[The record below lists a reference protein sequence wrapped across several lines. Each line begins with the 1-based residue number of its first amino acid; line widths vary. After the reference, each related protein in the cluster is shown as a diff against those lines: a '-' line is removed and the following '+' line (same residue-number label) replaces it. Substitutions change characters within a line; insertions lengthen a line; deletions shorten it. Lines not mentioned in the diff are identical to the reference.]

1 MDFSKKLFKLNKL
14 NYIYLMLLSTLIS
27 VFGLSDFAMAATDF
41 TNTSKLTT
49 QKSYSN
55 NGHSVQFNIPN
66 LIEYGNVRSNNNG
79 LTTVSRNGDNILVNV
94 NSGTLAGYDKKEISQ
109 PYYSTTSPNASMS
122 YNSDGYTGT
131 LTAGDITSEPTTT
144 WVDSGYWEDTGY
156 YENTGYY
163 QTVTYIDRI
172 WHTLIR
178 DEDGNIV
185 LQDYEDVERTKEVWV
200 STGTQWVSTGG
211 YWVDTSHNVTKTYY
225 STNYTGTV
233 QKPYYQY
240 EVSVDYTANR
250 KPELDMSLDTMHYSR
265 NSNQNS
271 LNIKGKIRD
280 MDILPTPDTVN
291 LSFTILD
298 SEGKA
303 LPNYTN
309 TNIGTFRGSTDWSTF
324 ENKVMV
330 DEKIPD
336 GKYKLIVTATDREN
350 ENTTYTSDFYVDSLK
365 PNIPEIHLS
374 KEGWTIPTVSFTVTD
389 KGDNGNSGISKIEY
403 QINNDGNWI
412 TYVNDKKVEIPSILK
427 GKIPIEVRAIDKSE
441 NVSESAISNVYI
453 DNIPPIIESVKVV
466 SDDDDTQK
474 LVVTAKDNETS
485 LKDKAYKYYV
495 KEDGKDTDYKV
506 LTDWTSSNTITLPKE
521 PYGAKFSYYVEVRD
535 LNDNIAKSSSI
546 NYVTS
551 PKLKFIGVKPN
562 DFDNAITIEFERNY
576 TDGPVIEIYREDS
589 LVAVLKDGSTYVDE
603 NLDYDRDYNY
613 KFITV
618 VGEGKDRVESKPV
631 ESKVSIGKPTL
642 EMKLDSDKY
651 YTTPFT
657 DNYNITGAISYR
669 KGGKT
674 KISLFED
681 ENNEITSL
689 SLDLVPQIK
698 SKFKLA
704 GEYTGT
710 NPKEVYITGDLDNDA
725 FSGLYKRTFTA
736 TVSKKSVTL
745 KNVTDY
751 SKYSINKQNN

>member
-1 MDFSKKLFKLNKL
+1 MNIFGKLNKL
-14 NYIYLMLLSTLIS
+14 NYLYLTILSMLFS
-27 VFGLSDFAMAATDF
+27 FFCLSDFAMAA
-41 TNTSKLTT
+41 NNLNKTSKLTT

-66 LIEYGNVRSNNNG
+66 LIEYGNVRSNNGGRVNA
-79 LTTVSRNGDNILVNV
+79 SRNGNNILVNV
-94 NSGTLAGYDKKEISQ
+94 NGGTVAGYDKKEISQ
-109 PYYSTTSPNASMS
+109 PYYSTAYPNESMS

-131 LTAGDITSEPTTT
+131 LTVGDITSERNSY

-156 YENTGYY
+156 YEDTGYWQPVY
-163 QTVTYIDRI
+163 RTNTYCDDDGKNCY
-172 WHTLIR
+172 TAGVDVGE
-178 DEDGNIV
+178 DEWI
-185 LQDYEDVERTKEVWV
+185 
-200 STGTQWVSTGG
+200 STGSTWVSTGG
-211 YWVDTSHNVTKTYY
+211 YWVDTSHNVTRTYY

-240 EVSVDYTANR
+240 EVSVDYNANR
-250 KPELDMSLDTMHYSR
+250 KPELDMSLDTMYYSR

-350 ENTTYTSDFYVDSLK
+350 ENTTYTGDFYVDSLK

-412 TYVNDKKVEIPSILK
+412 TYVNDKTVEIPSILK

-681 ENNEITSL
+681 KNENNEITSL